1 LNRDELNLHY
11 EVSLDPVEAILG
23 TKKHIKIPVLGNKVI
38 DIPAGTQHG
47 EIFKLK
53 NDGVKH
59 VQKDIRGDLLITI
72 NIKIPK
78 KLSKKEHEYYVDI
91 AKEKDIE
98 INEKSFLGKIFD

>member
-1 LNRDELNLHY
+1 
-11 EVSLDPVEAILG
+11 VKLDPVEAILG
-23 TKKHIKIPVLGNKVI
+23 TKKHIKIPVLGDRII

-59 VQKDIRGDLLITI
+59 VQKDIHGDLLIAI
-72 NIKIPK
+72 IIQIPK
-78 KLSKKEHEYYVDI
+78 KLSKKEHEFYVNI

-98 INEKSFLGKIFD
+98 VNEKSFL